1 MIDDKRLEKTEMWQE
16 YWKLRK
22 NKAKVVDTTWITND
36 MKKVLKD
43 NGITI
48 DKNWNLKFDDINKFN
63 TKQKAALIDA
73 WNEMKMVEWKK
84 KINAWN
90 VLDLRQKF
98 DDKLNWDGKAS
109 DLNWNLTAAD
119 KATEWLIK
127 EMRWVIDDRAKTSIE
142 WLKELDAKYS
152 EAWDEIQ
159 QIKKDWLNPDWTIKD
174 SARSK
179 LRNLTKAWNEA
190 KLERLEK
197 LMPWISQEL
206 KALDVA
212 LTVEK
217 VTKMTPWQYIKWG
230 AFGST
235 AVQQLLSGNILWAL
249 WIAAVWVLSTPKNF
263 VWLITKYPEIWN
275 KILQGIELTPT
286 EMTQLQSIASRL
298 QDGMDVENE
307 E

>member
-1 MIDDKRLEKTEMWQE
+1 
-16 YWKLRK
+16 
-22 NKAKVVDTTWITND
+22 
-36 MKKVLKD
+36 
-43 NGITI
+43 
-48 DKNWNLKFDDINKFN
+48 
-63 TKQKAALIDA
+63 
-73 WNEMKMVEWKK
+73 
-84 KINAWN
+84 
-90 VLDLRQKF
+90 
-98 DDKLNWDGKAS
+98 LNWDGKATDIDGKS
-109 DLNWNLTAAD
+109 TATN
-119 KATEWLIK
+119 KATEDLIK

-217 VTKMTPWQYIKWG
+217 VTKMTPWQYIKWVWLWWTVWG
-230 AFGST
+230 AMATWNRGG
-235 AVQQLLSGNILWAL
+235 ALIGLGL
-249 WIAAVWVLSTPKNF
+249 WILATPKNF
-263 VWLITKYPEIWN
+263 VWLISHYPEISN
-275 KILQGIELTPT
+275 KILSGIELTPAEIT
-286 EMTQLQSIASRL
+286 KLQSIATRL
-298 QDGMDVENE
+298 QDWMDIE
-307 E
+307 EEE